1 MADAP
6 RPSNTVEQ
14 AVLGAMLLSKTS
26 IDVAVRII
34 GTDPHAFTG
43 KAHQLLYSS
52 LLRLREKEEPVDAIS
67 VNKDLVAREE
77 AEEVG
82 GALYLYQLTKAA
94 DTRNVE
100 RNARHVIFTPAPVTS
115 PHGQWITDV
124 LHDYLDLLEEPD
136 RTPRPNV
143 VTGFKELDELTT
155 GLEPGTLT
163 VISGRPSVGKSML
176 LGNIA
181 CSSALRHAIPTVWID
196 QESSRQHVLDR
207 VFSAEARVPRHLM
220 RLRMMTDA
228 DWGRIA
234 VQMGRVATSP
244 LLIHAGVR
252 VDTEQVRQ
260 LAEESGA
267 NLVAVDGLQHLKP
280 HRERETREREVSDI
294 TRDLKDIA
302 LELQVP
308 VVATAHLNR
317 APLQRFNPLPTLDD
331 LRESDLIAHLADT
344 VILIERP
351 DLRDPESPRA
361 GEADLIIAK
370 HRHGPAETVTV
381 AFQGHYSR
389 FVDMATPEQVK
400 ANYRRLEAASRRLRA
415 EGEQK

>member
-1 MADAP
+1 MADTP
-6 RPSNTVEQ
+6 RPASAEQ
-14 AVLGAMLLSKTS
+14 AVLGAMLLSRTS
-26 IDVAVRII
+26 IEAAVRII
-34 GTDPHAFTG
+34 GTDPKSFTG
-43 KAHQLLYSS
+43 TAHQLLYAS
-52 LLRLREKEEPVDAIS
+52 LLRLHEKGEPVDAIS
-67 VNKDLVAREE
+67 VNEDLVAREE

-82 GALYLYQLTKAA
+82 GALYLYQLTEVS

-100 RNARHVIFTPAPVTS
+100 RHAREVVFSPAPVTS
-115 PHGQWITDV
+115 PHGQWMGDA
-124 LHDYLDLLEEPD
+124 LHEYLDLLEGPG
-136 RTPRPNV
+136 RALRPNA
-143 VTGFKELDELTT
+143 VTGFKELDELTV

-181 CSSALRHAIPTVWID
+181 CSSALRHAIPTVWIE
-196 QESSRQHVLDR
+196 QESSRRNVLDR
-207 VFSAEARVPRHLM
+207 VFSAEARIPRHLM
-220 RLRMMTDA
+220 RLGMMTDA

-260 LAEESGA
+260 LAQESGA

-317 APLQRFNPLPTLDD
+317 VPLQRFDSSPTLDD

-351 DLRDPESPRA
+351 DLRDPGSPRA
-361 GEADLIIAK
+361 GEADLIVAK
-370 HRHGPAETVTV
+370 HRHGPAQTLAV

-389 FVDMATPEQVK
+389 FVDMATPEQVE
-400 ANYRRLEAASRRLRA
+400 AHYRRVEAAGRRSRT
-415 EGEQK
+415 EGEQE